1 MSIDYKAY
9 EGQQNFRLIL
19 KTEIDFETY
28 VPSAQVIEY
37 IKPDGT
43 TGSYTA
49 SVLTGSETDGKIYY
63 DFSASVPVPTDGYGK
78 WKVRAKLT
86 IDSKAVYTDP
96 VDWYVGEFEE

>member
-19 KTEIDFETY
+19 KTEIDFDTY
-28 VPSAQVIEY
+28 TPTAQVIEY
-37 IKPDGT
+37 IEPDGT

-63 DFSASVPVPTDGYGK
+63 DFSATVPIPTDGYGK

-96 VDWYVGEFEE
+96 VDWYVGEFGE